1 MNKKNSAQI
10 RQQDINKFN
19 RKMKKFNQFTLPNKG
34 LDKQIQIFA
43 NEIGELSTNKVPV
56 ITGKLRDSIRF
67 ESKFL
72 NYIVKYIINYAPF
85 VEFGRAGKGT
95 FTGQR
100 PFFRPAITQAKI
112 NFIKRIKIRLKE
124 LVK

>member
-19 RKMKKFNQFTLPNKG
+19 RKMKKIYQFTLPNKG